1 MKKIL
6 LTSTA
11 IAGMAFSGAAMA
23 DMSVGFGMDVG
34 IAVIDDAGQTPTDR
48 SVQTQQDFE
57 FEFKASSELDNGM
70 TIYADVE
77 VDANNGS
84 TVCKNST
91 CSAATDKTTTK
102 NIKFD
107 DVTVGVKGSFGDFR
121 FGNFAADEMVI
132 GNPVPYNGTND
143 GKLSVSTPDTVD
155 GITGDDYT
163 SIGYATPSIAG
174 FKISASYFGGG
185 ADDGDTQGADVTNAD
200 DEQAGIG
207 VTYNGDFGGAS
218 VSAGASYVVDMGAD
232 QAQVNA
238 GAKVGM
244 AGFSI
249 TAAMLQVAGD
259 DVTAEYDRYAIG
271 LGYATGPWSIDTA
284 YTKETKD
291 GADDIKG
298 YAAIAK
304 YKVGPGL
311 TAYTAIEANEQG
323 SSEGTVGTLGL
334 SFSF

>member
-1 MKKIL
+1 MKKFL

-77 VDANNGS
+77 VDANNG
-84 TVCKNST
+84 TGD
-91 CSAATDKTTTK
+91 AK

-121 FGNFAADEMVI
+121 FGNFAADEMVV

-200 DEQAGIG
+200 DEQGGIG
-207 VTYNGDFGGAS
+207 VKYSGDFGGAS
-218 VSAGASYVVDMGAD
+218 VSAGVSYVVDMGAD
-232 QAQVNA
+232 QAQTNA

-249 TAAMLQVAGD
+249 SAAMLQVTGD
-259 DVTAEYDRYAIG
+259 DASELDRYAVG
-271 LGYATGPWSIDTA
+271 LGYASGPWSIDTA
-284 YTKETKD
+284 YTKETAD
-291 GADDIKG
+291 GEDDIKG

-334 SFSF
+334 SFKF

>member
-1 MKKIL
+1 MKKFL

-77 VDANNGS
+77 VDANNGQDTGNTTSSGS
-84 TVCKNST
+84 TIN
-91 CSAATDKTTTK
+91 TK

-143 GKLSVSTPDTVD
+143 GKLSVSTPDTIDAIV
-155 GITGDDYT
+155 GGDYT

-185 ADDGDTQGADVTNAD
+185 SDDGDTQGADVTNAD
-200 DEQAGIG
+200 DEQGGIG
-207 VTYNGDFGGAS
+207 VKYSGDFGGAS

-232 QAQVNA
+232 RAQTNA
-238 GAKVGM
+238 GVKVGM

-249 TAAMLQVAGD
+249 TAAMLQVTGD
-259 DVTAEYDRYAIG
+259 DASELDRYAVG

-284 YTKETKD
+284 YTKETAD
-291 GADDIKG
+291 GADDVKG

-334 SFSF
+334 SFKF

>member
-1 MKKIL
+1 MKKFL

-77 VDANNGS
+77 VDANNG
-84 TVCKNST
+84 TGD
-91 CSAATDKTTTK
+91 AK

-121 FGNFAADEMVI
+121 FGNFAADEMVV

-200 DEQAGIG
+200 DEQGGIG
-207 VTYNGDFGGAS
+207 VKYSGDFGGAS
-218 VSAGASYVVDMGAD
+218 VSAGVSYVVDMGAD
-232 QAQVNA
+232 QAQTNA

-249 TAAMLQVAGD
+249 SAAMLQVTGD
-259 DVTAEYDRYAIG
+259 DASELDRYAVG
-271 LGYATGPWSIDTA
+271 LGYASGPWSIDTA

-291 GADDIKG
+291 GADDAKG

-334 SFSF
+334 SFKF

>member
-34 IAVIDDAGQTPTDR
+34 IAVIDDAAQTPKNR

-77 VDANNGS
+77 VDAVNGVLTGENDS
-84 TVCKNST
+84 KGNPT
-91 CSAATDKTTTK
+91 KTQ

-155 GITGDDYT
+155 GITGGDYT

-185 ADDGDTQGADVTNAD
+185 ADAGDTQGAAVTNAD
-200 DEQAGIG
+200 DEQGGIG

-218 VSAGASYVVDMGAD
+218 VSAGASYVVNMGAD

-249 TAAMLQVAGD
+249 TAAMLQVTGD
-259 DVTAEYDRYAIG
+259 DASELDRYAVG

-284 YTKETKD
+284 YTKETAD
-291 GADDIKG
+291 GAEDIKG

-323 SSEGTVGTLGL
+323 SKEGTVGTLGL
-334 SFSF
+334 SFKF